1 MAEES
6 AKPTKWLQKVLIVED
21 SEPTRKLMVRYFE
34 KAKANKHLNCE
45 IYEAKDGK
53 EAALIMEKTQ
63 PDLILSDINMPVMD
77 GLKLLMWFRK
87 VYLQK
92 HPFAFFCFLSASPE
106 ERKRAFNL
114 GAMGFIAKDEI
125 NYFTFTLQVK
135 AWLRLTFL
143 ERTLEI
149 KRAIKVF

>member
-92 HPFAFFCFLSASPE
+92 HPFAVFFLPAPKSASEPLT
-106 ERKRAFNL
+106 L
-114 GAMGFIAKDEI
+114 GPWALLPKTRSII
-125 NYFTFTLQVK
+125 LPSPC
-135 AWLRLTFL
+135 R
-143 ERTLEI
+143 
-149 KRAIKVF
+149 